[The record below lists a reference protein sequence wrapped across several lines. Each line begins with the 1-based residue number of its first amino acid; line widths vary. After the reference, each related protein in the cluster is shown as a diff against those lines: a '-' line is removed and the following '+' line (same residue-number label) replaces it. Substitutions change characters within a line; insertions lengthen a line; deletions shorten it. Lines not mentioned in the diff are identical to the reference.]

1 MFDRFTRSC
10 DLVKASA
17 TVLRQDTHLLVFPL
31 ISGIAAIFVALSF
44 AIPVLG
50 LAGFGAVVDSEAV
63 VYSSIFLFYVAQY
76 FVMFYFN
83 VALVGAVMIRLDGG
97 TPTIGDGLAVANKRI
112 GAIFGYAVIAATVGV
127 ILRAIQERVGFLGR
141 IIVGMLGIG
150 WTVATFMVV
159 PVLVTSEKG
168 PIEAVKESANMLK
181 RTWGENVIGQAGMG
195 LFFSLLYGALALSI
209 SALIVGSVAMGSVG
223 LAVTVG
229 VLGALV
235 VLMCVLVQTAL
246 AGIYSAALYRYAV
259 NGNASTGFD
268 NAALQAAFAP
278 K

>member
-1 MFDRFTRSC
+1 MFDRFTRSA

-31 ISGIAAIFVALSF
+31 ISGLAAIFVALSF

-50 LAGFGAVVDSEAV
+50 LAGFGAVVDSEAIM
-63 VYSSIFLFYVAQY
+63 YSSVFLFYVAQY

-97 TPTIGDGLAVANKRI
+97 SPTIADGLAVANSRL

-159 PVLVTSEKG
+159 PVLVTSDKG
-168 PIEAVKESANMLK
+168 PIEAVKESASMLK
-181 RTWGENVIGQAGMG
+181 RTWGENVIGQVGMG
-195 LFFSLLYGALALSI
+195 FFFSLLYAALGLSTVVLVVGAVSLG
-209 SALIVGSVAMGSVG
+209 SAG
-223 LAVTVG
+223 LAVALAVI
-229 VLGALV
+229 GALV
-235 VLMCVLVQTAL
+235 MLTCVLVQTAL

-268 NAALQAAFAP
+268 NQALQAAFA
-278 K
+278 KK